1 MREEEVIEVV
11 INAIAELIEVD
22 KSTISMECS
31 LMDDLDI
38 SSLEA
43 MALMGDLETKTGI
56 VINNQDIGRLVTVTD
71 IVDMIM
77 KKMAEGQHY
86 ESEY

>member
-77 KKMAEGQHY
+77 KKMAEGQH
-86 ESEY
+86 